1 MDNKYQLLKAYF
13 DKKGLERLESQL
25 LKYVSK
31 YFDEN
36 SLHRN
41 LLAGNSSRHGGLD
54 IVPEDDNE
62 LDMSMVSD
70 KDSDAQSVKDKDER
84 FSTPQVTETGQVRG
98 RYRAQMSDNDIMKY
112 KKLYKDAIERVFYQF
127 NRSLVNECFMDK
139 RINDRIS
146 NQDSKNAVD
155 LDDLYKN
162 VIEDDKTQPD
172 PSMSLWLDATL
183 IRKFYYKLEPSMK

>member
-1 MDNKYQLLKAYF
+1 
-13 DKKGLERLESQL
+13 
-25 LKYVSK
+25 
-31 YFDEN
+31 
-36 SLHRN
+36 
-41 LLAGNSSRHGGLD
+41 
-54 IVPEDDNE
+54 
-62 LDMSMVSD
+62 
-70 KDSDAQSVKDKDER
+70 
-84 FSTPQVTETGQVRG
+84 
-98 RYRAQMSDNDIMKY
+98 
-112 KKLYKDAIERVFYQF
+112 
-127 NRSLVNECFMDK
+127 MDK